1 MSRPCDKVL
10 SLLSDLSCALAEL
23 DSIVEKVEVGEL
35 VLSVSVVH
43 QFTDLLNEA
52 QDALWHLTD
61 IVGEED
67 SHPQSQLDYSLV
79 HSEESDHSQDDLEG
93 SRPV

>member
-1 MSRPCDKVL
+1 MSGPCDNVL

-23 DSIVEKVEVGEL
+23 DSIVEKVEIGEL
-35 VLSVSVVH
+35 LLTVSVVH

-52 QDALWHLTD
+52 QDALWRLTD

-67 SHPQSQLDYSLV
+67 SHPQSQLACSLD
-79 HSEESDHSQDDLEG
+79 HSEESDPSLDDLD
-93 SRPV
+93 SNNH